1 MSSKSK
7 SSKPKFA
14 QSAPRLKIDP
24 KHLVELK
31 KYRAEAQLMEAELG
45 SINANFNLLVTK
57 ILLEHRCDIKQFAF
71 CMQCGVIHRIDRP
84 KCACK

>member
-7 SSKPKFA
+7 CKSKSE
-14 QSAPRLKIDP
+14 QSAPRLKVEP
-24 KHLVELK
+24 KQLAELK

-45 SINANFNLLVTK
+45 AINANFNLMVTK